1 MKKRFSCLLL
11 ICLSLLLCACGGGNA
26 AQETESAVN
35 EETQVSSEP
44 SFDETTVP
52 EPVYET
58 RTVYLCVL
66 ETMTNYENN
75 STFKTG
81 FSYDEYGNRISSWR
95 VESDGSKG
103 AETVYEYDE
112 AGRLI
117 RETRDGSY
125 YDYIYNEQG
134 LLTDQSWYS
143 DGVCTSEEHYTYD
156 EAGFVINQVRITRY
170 SDEVTYEYQ
179 ITYDE
184 NHREASVES
193 IKNGQRSGSTKET
206 YNEAGQVT
214 LSKNFD
220 KEDQWTSS
228 REYEYDETGK
238 LLREYSF
245 SRSETQADYQVIYTY
260 DENGLLLSKNVDYYY
275 GYLLEFT
282 YEPFE
287 ILVRVK

>member
-1 MKKRFSCLLL
+1 M
-11 ICLSLLLCACGGGNA
+11 
-26 AQETESAVN
+26 
-35 EETQVSSEP
+35 
-44 SFDETTVP
+44 
-52 EPVYET
+52 
-58 RTVYLCVL
+58 
-66 ETMTNYENN
+66 
-75 STFKTG
+75 
-81 FSYDEYGNRISSWR
+81 
-95 VESDGSKG
+95 
-103 AETVYEYDE
+103 
-112 AGRLI
+112 
-117 RETRDGSY
+117 
-125 YDYIYNEQG
+125 
-134 LLTDQSWYS
+134 
-143 DGVCTSEEHYTYD
+143 
-156 EAGFVINQVRITRY
+156 INQVRITRY

-193 IKNGQRSGSTKET
+193 FKNGQRSGSTKET